1 MNTEKYHNIRENF
14 DWLGGDVSHVATA
27 NAESND
33 TNIND
38 ISHDAI
44 DNGLYDNA
52 DNSDVGYVASLFTE
66 TSEGDNRV

>member
-1 MNTEKYHNIRENF
+1 M
-14 DWLGGDVSHVATA
+14 SHVATA

-44 DNGLYDNA
+44 DSGLYDNA
-52 DNSDVGYVASLFTE
+52 DNSDVGYVASLFIE